1 MGVKEDYENRVRA
14 SFTYIKATQSQN
26 ISVFSASPVR
36 IREQKEFQYYEVGA
50 SNITDSGAIIVNQND
65 KLKKSANE
73 TSFNRQYLR
82 VGDVVVAFRATPR
95 FGVIVETPEVE
106 LVPNTSMIVIRTNSA
121 ISGANLCTYLNQPHV
136 YSYLKYLISMEN
148 KKILTVETLEQ
159 LLIPDLDYY
168 DSDYSLLTMLKIQT
182 SYRDIEKFTKSLFF
196 P

>member
-50 SNITDSGAIIVNQND
+50 SNITDSGAIIVNRSD

-82 VGDVVVAFRATPR
+82 LGDVVVPFRATPR

-121 ISGANLCTYLNQPHV
+121 IHGANLCAFFNQDFVCEYLE
-136 YSYLKYLISMEN
+136 YLISEHDKNILSVDILEMLLIPSLQYCNSEESFVRMQ
-148 KKILTVETLEQ
+148 KITQHYKEIKVLSQ
-159 LLIPDLDYY
+159 LLID
-168 DSDYSLLTMLKIQT
+168 
-182 SYRDIEKFTKSLFF
+182 
-196 P
+196 